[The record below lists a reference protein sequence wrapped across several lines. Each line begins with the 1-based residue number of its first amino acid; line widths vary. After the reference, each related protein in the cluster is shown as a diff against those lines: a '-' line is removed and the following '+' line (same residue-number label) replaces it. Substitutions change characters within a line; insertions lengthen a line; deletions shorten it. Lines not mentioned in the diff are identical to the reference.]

1 MLRPV
6 ALSTQIALLALAP
19 LAAAATQPE
28 YSTAGFFA
36 VPGTGRDAAN
46 FNVGWRF
53 LKGDAPGAETTGFDD
68 RSWSLVS
75 APHGVDGALPEEA
88 SGCANYQGPAWYRK
102 KFTPP
107 ESLRGKRV
115 TLHFEGILGKS
126 KIWVNGK
133 LMKEHF
139 SGFLPAV
146 VEVTDVLEYG
156 KPNVVAV
163 RADNSDD
170 GLFPPGKPQKQL
182 DYSYFG
188 GMYRD
193 VWLVSTGKVH
203 ITDPNET
210 DLVAGGGVFAR
221 TERLDEREAVLAVSV
236 HIANTTGQSGEFAVE
251 ADLVAPDDKT
261 VAKDAESGARVA
273 IPAGGAVT
281 VTRRLVVKNPR
292 AWSPD
297 SPTLHRL
304 FVTVVDKAGRI
315 VDAHQ
320 SRVGLR
326 TVQITHES
334 GLVLNGKPFPEKLM
348 GANRHQDHAV
358 VGFALSN
365 NLHRRDAQKLR
376 DAGLRVVRS
385 AHYPQDP
392 AFMDAC
398 DELGLFVIVNTPGWQ
413 YWNKAPIFEQ
423 RVYSDIRNL
432 VRRDR
437 NHPSVLLWE
446 PILNET
452 HYPAHFAKN
461 THDITHAE
469 YPFPGCHTAA
479 DSEAAGHEHFDV
491 LFAHPPKGDAGWAAA
506 HIDPR
511 KAYFTREW
519 GGRQRTEK
527 IAR

>member
-315 VDAHQ
+315 V
-320 SRVGLR
+320 
-326 TVQITHES
+326 
-334 GLVLNGKPFPEKLM
+334 
-348 GANRHQDHAV
+348 
-358 VGFALSN
+358 
-365 NLHRRDAQKLR
+365 
-376 DAGLRVVRS
+376 
-385 AHYPQDP
+385 
-392 AFMDAC
+392 
-398 DELGLFVIVNTPGWQ
+398 
-413 YWNKAPIFEQ
+413 
-423 RVYSDIRNL
+423 
-432 VRRDR
+432 
-437 NHPSVLLWE
+437 
-446 PILNET
+446 
-452 HYPAHFAKN
+452 
-461 THDITHAE
+461 
-469 YPFPGCHTAA
+469 
-479 DSEAAGHEHFDV
+479 
-491 LFAHPPKGDAGWAAA
+491 
-506 HIDPR
+506 
-511 KAYFTREW
+511 